1 MVFLSSYSLFLQGC
15 QSKETKVA
23 GKHAECKWAS
33 TLKAASGEI
42 NLPER
47 ANTGLKCR
55 QKGERFLKCL
65 DIPTL
70 LQTFEFL
77 CDYSIYED

>member
-1 MVFLSSYSLFLQGC
+1 MVFLSNYSLFLQRC

-23 GKHAECKWAS
+23 GKHAECKCAS

-47 ANTGLKCR
+47 ANT
-55 QKGERFLKCL
+55 
-65 DIPTL
+65 D
-70 LQTFEFL
+70 
-77 CDYSIYED
+77 